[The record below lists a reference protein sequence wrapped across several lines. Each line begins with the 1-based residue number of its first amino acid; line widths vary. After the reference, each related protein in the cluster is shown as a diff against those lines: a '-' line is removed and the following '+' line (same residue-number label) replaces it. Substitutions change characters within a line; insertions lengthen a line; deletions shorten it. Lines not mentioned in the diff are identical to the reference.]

1 MIGIRSSPQ
10 GRSGS
15 GVFDPNHKCLHGIMS
30 RAIMRDGKEIAK
42 YFVPANEI
50 RDFVPAEIR
59 GQVLVK

>member
-1 MIGIRSSPQ
+1 
-10 GRSGS
+10 
-15 GVFDPNHKCLHGIMS
+15 
-30 RAIMRDGKEIAK
+30 MRDGKEIAK